1 MRRNLCALALLA
13 LMTAAILPT
22 AARAETTVRHFN
34 GISAYASF
42 TSYDS
47 TGCIITYTDVSV
59 YEDVTRTSGSST
71 ESSYAYLNIF
81 QYDSCQNLYLSEL
94 FGDSGLAPGAFDTR
108 GKIHSARLA
117 TTLEAYDYL
126 TNTTVPV
133 SIDLAWTA
141 VGDVLRG
148 SSSFRS
154 IYAHTRLSSHQVG
167 SSSAADV
174 VGSVVLGGTNLT
186 PQPSDY
192 GSIYDTQNGTIYTSH

>member
-13 LMTAAILPT
+13 LTSAVLPT
-22 AARAETTVRHFN
+22 AARAETTVRHFK

-47 TGCIITYTDVSV
+47 TGCITTYTDVSV
-59 YEDVTRTSGSST
+59 YEDATRTSGSST
-71 ESSYAYLNIF
+71 ESSYAVVNIF
-81 QYDSCQNLYLSEL
+81 QYDSCQNLYLIEM
-94 FGDSGLAPGAFDTR
+94 SGTSNLAPDAFDTR

-117 TTLEAYDYL
+117 ATVEIYDYQ

-141 VGDVLRG
+141 VGDVVRG

-167 SSSAADV
+167 SNSAADV
-174 VGSVVLGGTNLT
+174 VGSVVLGGANLT

-192 GSIYDTQNGTIYTSH
+192 GSIYDNQTGTIYTSH